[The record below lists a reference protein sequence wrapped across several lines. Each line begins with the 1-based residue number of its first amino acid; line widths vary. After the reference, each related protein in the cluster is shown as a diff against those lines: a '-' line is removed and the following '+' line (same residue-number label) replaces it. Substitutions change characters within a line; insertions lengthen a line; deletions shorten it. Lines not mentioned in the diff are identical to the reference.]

1 MSQAPRLLLAGGD
14 TDPQLVRLLKRA
26 ALHGIPVHCLLT
38 GQAGSPRLH
47 WDIRQHRLL
56 DDAEEVTASAAFIR
70 QDVFAYLKSNNAQ
83 DNASAR
89 EWFVSVSGWL
99 LSSPDIHVCNR
110 PFLACGG
117 VNKPYVLR
125 LALELGFNVADTYI
139 SNDIPAMDALAQ
151 TGEWVVKPV
160 TGGAYCTPL
169 IPHEGRGNNILAFPQ
184 TVQQR
189 LEQPELRVFRVGAAW
204 FGFQV
209 LSDVLDYRTSSA
221 TRMKVVD
228 VSPDLVEKLTLLSD
242 RLGLDFAAA
251 DFKTDAH
258 SGALQFL
265 EINTNPMFAGFDQIA
280 AGALSDA
287 ILRHLGV
294 LHECE

>member
-26 ALHGIPVHCLLT
+26 ALYGIPVHSLLT
-38 GQAGSPRLH
+38 GQSGSPRLH
-47 WDIRQHRLL
+47 WDIRQNRLT
-56 DDAEEVTASAAFIR
+56 DDAEAVAVSAAFIR
-70 QDVFAYLKSNNAQ
+70 QDVFAYLQSNNTQ

-110 PFLACGG
+110 RFLSCGG
-117 VNKPYVLR
+117 VNKPYVLH
-125 LALELGFNVADTYI
+125 LAMQLGFNVADTYI
-139 SNDIPAMDALAQ
+139 SNDIPAMDQLAE
-151 TGEWVVKPV
+151 TGQWVVKPV

-169 IPHEGRGNNILAFPQ
+169 TLHEGHGNNILSYPQ

-189 LEQPELRVFRVGAAW
+189 LEQPELRVFRVGKAW

-221 TRMKVVD
+221 TRMTVVD
-228 VSPDLVEKLTLLSD
+228 VPPDLVAKLTLLSD
-242 RLGLDFAAA
+242 HLGLDFAAA
-251 DFKTDAH
+251 DFKTDARK
-258 SGALQFL
+258 GELQFL

-280 AGALSDA
+280 GGDLSDA

-294 LHECE
+294 LTTE